1 MTILYLCKKINM
13 NEHPSRTKIIVT
25 LGPASASEDI
35 IRDMIRAGVD
45 VFRLNFSHGSH
56 EMHQKTIDII
66 RSVNEE
72 LSSDVAILAD
82 LQGPKIRVG
91 KLEKD
96 GIDLKDGKD
105 LIITSQDIIGNNDKI
120 SVDFNDFARDVRSS
134 EIVLLDDGKIKL
146 EVIESDGKENVRC
159 LVKHGGRLLPR
170 KGVNL
175 PDSDLSLP
183 SLTDKDRRD
192 AEFVIGLGVDWIALS
207 FVRKARDVKALRKI
221 LEEKGS
227 AARIIAKIEK
237 PEALREFEGILNIS
251 DAVMVARGDLG
262 VEMPF
267 DRIPLIQKDL
277 VKRCIEMAKPVIIA
291 TQMMESMIG
300 NFRPSRAEAN
310 DVANAVLDGADALML
325 SAETSIGNYPL
336 EAVKS
341 MQTIIN
347 WTEEHGYQFHRE
359 HKPDQDK
366 EDYLP
371 NSICYNAQKMAEQ
384 SKASA
389 LITFTH
395 SGNTVFRVASHR
407 PRARIYAFTDSEILL
422 KQFSL
427 VWGVNAFLFSMA
439 RSSDDFFD
447 QTTAFLLEKELIR
460 KDDIIIHIG
469 SIPIPEK
476 TDTNMMKI
484 SYA

>member
-1 MTILYLCKKINM
+1 MTD
-13 NEHPSRTKIIVT
+13 HPSRTKIIVT
-25 LGPASASEDI
+25 LGPASANEKTI
-35 IRDMIRAGVD
+35 TEMMRAGVD
-45 VFRLNFSHGSH
+45 VFRLNFSHGTH
-56 EMHQKTIDII
+56 EVHQKTIEII
-66 RSVNEE
+66 RKLNKSLSVN
-72 LSSDVAILAD
+72 VAILVD

-91 KLEKD
+91 TLEND
-96 GIDLKDGKD
+96 AIELQEEQEVILTTRNLKGNRNR
-105 LIITSQDIIGNNDKI
+105 IG
-120 SVDFNDFARDVRSS
+120 VDFKDFARDVKAS
-134 EIVLLDDGKIKL
+134 ETVLLDDGKIKL
-146 EVIESDGKENVRC
+146 EVIESDGEENVRC
-159 LVKHGGRLLPR
+159 LVKHGGKLLSR

-175 PDSDLSLP
+175 PDSNLSLP
-183 SLTDKDRRD
+183 SITEKDRKD
-192 AEFVIGLGVDWIALS
+192 AEFALKLRVDWMALS
-207 FVRKARDVKALRKI
+207 FVRKARDVEALRNI
-221 LEEKGS
+221 LEKNGS
-227 AARIIAKIEK
+227 SARIIAKIEK
-237 PEALREFEGILNIS
+237 PEAVREIDAILDVS
-251 DAVMVARGDLG
+251 DAIMVARGDLG

-291 TQMMESMIG
+291 TQMMESMIS

-325 SAETSIGNYPL
+325 SAETSIGEYPL

-359 HKPDQDK
+359 HRPDQER

-371 NSICYNAQKMAEQ
+371 NSICFNAQKMAEQ

-407 PRARIYAFTDSEILL
+407 PRARIFAFTDSEILL
-422 KQFSL
+422 QQFSL
-427 VWGVNAFLFSMA
+427 VWGVQAFLFSMT
-439 RSSDDFFD
+439 RSSDEFFE
-447 QTTAFLLEKELIR
+447 QTTAFLLEKDLIGS
-460 KDDIIIHIG
+460 KDIIIHIG
-469 SIPIPEK
+469 SIPIPER